1 VGGSG
6 GRAALRVLDSVG
18 REVATQDLGALRPGR
33 QKFTVEADKVPPGEY
48 TYEVAVVGE
57 DGTPADVTTY
67 SDGVVD
73 SVQFEG
79 GNLIVRAGNLSFTL
93 DKIVEITSAASPST
107 TESAQS

>member
-1 VGGSG
+1 MST
-6 GRAALRVLDSVG
+6 R
-18 REVATQDLGALRPGR
+18 
-33 QKFTVEADKVPPGEY
+33 
-48 TYEVAVVGE
+48 YEVAVVGE

-93 DKIVEITSAASPST
+93 DKIVEITSAGSPST
-107 TESAQS
+107 TESSQP